1 MIQKTVDYIK
11 GNQALTKEKT
21 GVPGGILSGQGRKAM
36 VLDITATALA
46 LFLALIF
53 MDITLLIQTSMKVY
67 HSSLGPF
74 HKMMFLALRMS
85 LALHGKW
92 LAEC

>member
-1 MIQKTVDYIK
+1 
-11 GNQALTKEKT
+11 
-21 GVPGGILSGQGRKAM
+21 M

-46 LFLALIF
+46 LFLDLIF
-53 MDITLLIQTSMKVY
+53 TDITLLIQC
-67 HSSLGPF
+67 HSSPGPF
-74 HKMMFLALRMS
+74 HKVMFLALRMS

>member
-1 MIQKTVDYIK
+1 
-11 GNQALTKEKT
+11 
-21 GVPGGILSGQGRKAM
+21 M
-36 VLDITATALA
+36 VFDITATALA

-67 HSSLGPF
+67 HSSLGLF
-74 HKMMFLALRMS
+74 HKMMFFSLRMS